1 MTDKSE
7 ERIDRVPLA
16 EPRIGDETITI
27 RLSGNWLTRWRSLME
42 GAGTASKV
50 DVLRECLSLG
60 FACASLDE
68 NGEPVRVILRRKN
81 KNGEEMPEE
90 DLVDFLGLRTVQAY
104 RVSRQQDRKKRT
116 SGGRSDS

>member
-7 ERIDRVPLA
+7 ERIDRVPLT
-16 EPRIGDETITI
+16 EPRVGDETITI

-42 GAGTASKV
+42 GAGDASKV
-50 DVLRECLSLG
+50 DVLRECLSLS

-81 KNGEEMPEE
+81 KDGEEMPEE
-90 DLVDFLGLRTVQAY
+90 DLVDFLGLRTIQAY
-104 RVSRQQDRKKRT
+104 RVSRQKDRKKR
-116 SGGRSDS
+116 SGGGRSDT